1 MPPGAVIPM
10 LESVPATSSVHPFVV
25 KPGEGLDTPLG
36 QLATL
41 HKLPENL
48 ADGRLAIV
56 EHALP
61 PWQLAAPLHRHS
73 REDELSIVLAGQL
86 GARLG
91 DEVVI
96 AGPAT
101 YVLKPRV
108 QWHTFWNAGATELRF
123 IEVLIP
129 GEVESYFTRL
139 SALLGG
145 HRAPTAGE
153 LQYLASEYGIEFDF
167 DSVAPLC
174 EQFGLR
180 F

>member
-1 MPPGAVIPM
+1 MPGRIALSM
-10 LESVPATSSVHPFVV
+10 LESMTVPTSVHPFVV
-25 KPGEGLDTPLG
+25 RPGEGLETPLG
-36 QLATL
+36 QLATVQ
-41 HKLPENL
+41 KLPEFL

-61 PWQLAAPLHRHS
+61 PWHLAAPLHRHS
-73 REDELSIVLAGQL
+73 REDELSIVVAGQL

-91 DEVVI
+91 DAVVV

-101 YVLKPRV
+101 YVLKPRG
-108 QWHTFWNAGATELRF
+108 QWHTFWNAGSTELRF

-129 GEVESYFTRL
+129 GGVEGYFTRL
-139 SALLGG
+139 SALLSA

-153 LQYLASEYGIEFDF
+153 LQHLASEYGIEFDF

>member
-1 MPPGAVIPM
+1 MPGRGGNPYAGG
-10 LESVPATSSVHPFVV
+10 VPVTSLVHPFVV
-25 KPGEGLDTPLG
+25 RPGEGLDTPLG
-36 QLATL
+36 QLATV
-41 HKLPENL
+41 HKLPESL

-101 YVLKPRV
+101 YVLKPRG

-145 HRAPTAGE
+145 HRAPTAGD
-153 LQYLASEYGIEFDF
+153 LQFLASEYGIEFDF

>member
-1 MPPGAVIPM
+1 M
-10 LESVPATSSVHPFVV
+10 LESVPAANSFPPFVV
-25 KPGEGLDTPLG
+25 RPGEGLATPLG
-36 QLATL
+36 PLATV
-41 HKLPENL
+41 HKVPEFL

-61 PWQLAAPLHRHS
+61 PGHLAAPLHRHS
-73 REDELSIVLAGQL
+73 REDELSIVLAGQF

-91 DEVVI
+91 DAVVVV
-96 AGPAT
+96 GPAT
-101 YVLKPRV
+101 YVLKPRG

-129 GEVESYFTRL
+129 GGVDGYFTRL
-139 SALLGG
+139 SALLRA
-145 HRAPTAGE
+145 HRAPTAEE
-153 LQYLASEYGIEFDF
+153 LQHLASEYGIEFDF
-167 DSVAPLC
+167 ASVAPLC